1 MTMNREIVTIVG
13 SFLFVC
19 LLLYVFTCHV
29 L

>member
-1 MTMNREIVTIVG
+1 MTMNREIVAIMG

-19 LLLYVFTCHV
+19 LLFYVFAYHV